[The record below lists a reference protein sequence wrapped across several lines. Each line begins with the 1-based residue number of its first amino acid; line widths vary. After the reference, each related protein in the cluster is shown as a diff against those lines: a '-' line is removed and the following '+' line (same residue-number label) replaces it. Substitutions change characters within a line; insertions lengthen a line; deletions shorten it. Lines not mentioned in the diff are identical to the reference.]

1 MRWMG
6 GRRSENVEDRRGQ
19 SAGGLGGGGF
29 RMPGGFGGGGGGR
42 RIGIGGG
49 IGGIIVVL
57 IMLFLGID
65 PSVLLQGGDPGSVP
79 APTEQ
84 PRTPGTPAAPG
95 TPGTQAQDQQS
106 QFVSVVLADTEDTW
120 RQIFQSAGQRYTEP
134 KLVLFS
140 GAINSACGFAQ
151 AAVGPFYCPNDM
163 KVYIDLSFYNDLKSR
178 IGAPGD
184 FAQAYVIAHEVGHH
198 VQRLTGVLERVQK
211 ARQQMNEAQGNALQV
226 RVELQA
232 DCYAGVWAHHADR
245 ARGVVE
251 PGDIDEALNAA
262 AAIGDDRLQRRSRG
276 YVSPE
281 SFTHGTSEQRARWFR
296 RGFEKGEF
304 TTCDTFNAGQ
314 L

>member
-1 MRWMG
+1 
-6 GRRSENVEDRRGQ
+6 
-19 SAGGLGGGGF
+19 
-29 RMPGGFGGGGGGR
+29 
-42 RIGIGGG
+42 
-49 IGGIIVVL
+49 
-57 IMLFLGID
+57 
-65 PSVLLQGGDPGSVP
+65 
-79 APTEQ
+79 
-84 PRTPGTPAAPG
+84 
-95 TPGTQAQDQQS
+95 
-106 QFVSVVLADTEDTW
+106 VVLADTEDTW
-120 RQIFQSAGQRYTEP
+120 REIFQRSGQRYVEP

-296 RGFEKGEF
+296 RGFEKGQF
-304 TTCDTFNAGQ
+304 TACDTFNAGQ